1 MLPFNQ
7 GIINPCFNEQEY
19 ERLDTVKG
27 IYF

>member
-1 MLPFNQ
+1 MLPINQ

-19 ERLDTVKG
+19 ERLDTVKY